1 MATDNSSPASDSL
14 FVIDKVGNQK
24 PLSHTQ
30 RKVNA
35 RKKILYVQRE
45 LQPLPKKKNKK
56 KRKMN
61 VLEKKYIERITN
73 NNDEKTV
80 KKRKLNDGSSMDFKS
95 DDFFDIWNVKEE
107 VKKIDGYEE
116 DLVKNK
122 NKKVNPFIWKKNNE
136 IDAVEV
142 VHPGASYN
150 PSEEDHQVLLRKAV
164 DEQVK
169 KRKQFDVVMNSMK
182 TKEDKRKIKELD
194 EVSDAEDDNMSEDDN
209 DPIKERVNIP
219 IIPRKSTAER
229 NREKRKK
236 IHEANV
242 MKNKLVKMRN
252 SENLS
257 NIIKEVKE
265 ENEEHNEIISNKKK
279 LKEEKSKLKTKRVG
293 KEKMGEKDVEVLLTD
308 ELPNSL
314 RSFNPSTSLIEDRFH
329 SLQKRNIIET
339 RSIKNYNRR
348 YPIKMKVNIRH
359 REFATEQEKIYSS

>member
-1 MATDNSSPASDSL
+1 
-14 FVIDKVGNQK
+14 
-24 PLSHTQ
+24 
-30 RKVNA
+30 
-35 RKKILYVQRE
+35 
-45 LQPLPKKKNKK
+45 
-56 KRKMN
+56 
-61 VLEKKYIERITN
+61 
-73 NNDEKTV
+73 
-80 KKRKLNDGSSMDFKS
+80 
-95 DDFFDIWNVKEE
+95 
-107 VKKIDGYEE
+107 
-116 DLVKNK
+116 
-122 NKKVNPFIWKKNNE
+122 
-136 IDAVEV
+136 
-142 VHPGASYN
+142 
-150 PSEEDHQVLLRKAV
+150 
-164 DEQVK
+164 
-169 KRKQFDVVMNSMK
+169 
-182 TKEDKRKIKELD
+182 
-194 EVSDAEDDNMSEDDN
+194 
-209 DPIKERVNIP
+209 
-219 IIPRKSTAER
+219 
-229 NREKRKK
+229 
-236 IHEANV
+236 